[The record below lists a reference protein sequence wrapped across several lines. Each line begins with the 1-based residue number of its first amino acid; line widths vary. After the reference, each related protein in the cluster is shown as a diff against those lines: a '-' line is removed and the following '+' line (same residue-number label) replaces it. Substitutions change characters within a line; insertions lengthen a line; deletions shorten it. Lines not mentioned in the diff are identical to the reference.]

1 MGITIGGGSSI
12 PPDGAISTEKIADEA
27 VTEGKLDPA
36 VVSQLGVRPVQYA
49 VTSSVQT
56 KGAVNTVV
64 FQIPAFT
71 TQEGSG
77 ITRTN
82 DANSGGYISV
92 AENGLYEVSLQ
103 IYQTTGTNHQVYARV
118 DSAITNTPDNTYAR
132 QFLLKY
138 FTTFVGVESCVF
150 YITTADKLF
159 FQSYFTPNT
168 SIPELNRLVIARVG

>member
-49 VTSSVQT
+49 VTSSVAQT

-92 AENGLYEVSLQ
+92 VNWKWFVWSKFVGQ

-118 DSAITNTPDNTYAR
+118 ERCDHKHAW
-132 QFLLKY
+132 
-138 FTTFVGVESCVF
+138 
-150 YITTADKLF
+150 
-159 FQSYFTPNT
+159 
-168 SIPELNRLVIARVG
+168 